1 MKVLVPEGQD
11 RAKGESTGKRKYKT
25 TEGWEFSSGL
35 CRKYM
40 KVFNGGRDPCE
51 QDTTGGDNEDQGML
65 NELDEM
71 PGVLCE
77 TI

>member
-1 MKVLVPEGQD
+1 
-11 RAKGESTGKRKYKT
+11 
-25 TEGWEFSSGL
+25 
-35 CRKYM
+35 M

-51 QDTTGGDNEDQGML
+51 QDITGGDDEDQDML